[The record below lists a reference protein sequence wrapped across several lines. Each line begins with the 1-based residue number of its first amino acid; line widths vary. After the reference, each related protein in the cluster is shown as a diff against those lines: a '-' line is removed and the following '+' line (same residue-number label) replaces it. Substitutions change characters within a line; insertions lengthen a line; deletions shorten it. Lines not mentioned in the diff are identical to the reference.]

1 MKKASE
7 YEAVKKYEVFD
18 GYVKHFGNIS
28 MDNDIPAMLS
38 FFFVQGQLA
47 VPYVRIPWGAT
58 HLDPRVHSFWIQSSR
73 TGKSIAWE
81 FVGDILKDVG
91 IPTDLYTSGTD
102 AGLIGGF
109 EETMVDGNKEVELKE
124 GFLNGRKALNF
135 DEGSIILNPNKH
147 SQETVLYLQSA
158 CNPVGSNN
166 NILVK
171 HTKQGRIET
180 ESLVSLWITT
190 YPPAGVKEYVLTK
203 GIFQR
208 VLLYWSNWTM
218 ERRKNVSQMRGEKC
232 FKKLAKEK
240 VSYEDIVTYFVG
252 LEKRLRDKVLELTE
266 TSFVE
271 WDAMAREEQE
281 TLLQDCMTEMFSA
294 EEETFY
300 AAFADAIDDYYELM
314 DGLGPGISDVVASFI
329 PAMENYTAILSTH
342 MAMLDDKWVVT
353 GDHVDMAK
361 EILYDLFKNLIQWLE
376 GEVEIGP
383 KVAESATQRT
393 KGIVAFQAL
402 ETVELG
408 NKGDGWRKKGE
419 LINAYKAQ
427 TGVTRGTAYA
437 HYAKWA
443 SKLFDNAKDGSIGY
457 VRLKQEFVNE
467 KKVKMNAIKNK

>member
-81 FVGDILKDVG
+81 FVGDVLKDVG
-91 IPTDLYTSGTD
+91 IPTDLYTTGTD

-109 EETMVDGNKEVELKE
+109 EEVIVDGNKEVELKE

-166 NILVK
+166 NVLVK

-218 ERRKNVSQMRGEKC
+218 DRRKNVSQKRGEKC
-232 FKKLAKEK
+232 YKKIDEEK
-240 VSYEDIVTYFVG
+240 VTYNDVVSYFTG
-252 LEKRLRDKVLELTE
+252 LEKRLRDKVLEITE

-271 WDAMAREEQE
+271 WDSMNRGEQE
-281 TLLQDCMTEMFSA
+281 GLLQDSMTEMFNA

-300 AAFADAIDDYYELM
+300 PAFADAIDDYYELM

-342 MAMLDDKWVVT
+342 MAMLDDTWTVT

-383 KVAESATQRT
+383 KVAERATQRN
-393 KGIVAFQAL
+393 KWIVAYQTT
-402 ETVELG
+402 ESVELG
-408 NKGDGWRKKGE
+408 NKGDGWRKKNGV
-419 LINAYKAQ
+419 ISAYLTQ
-427 TGVTRGTAYA
+427 TGVTRGTGYA
-437 HYAKWA
+437 HFAKWA
-443 SKLFDNAKDGSIGY
+443 TKLFDNAKDGAVAY
-457 VRLKQEFVNE
+457 VRLKEEFKNAP
-467 KKVKMNAIKNK
+467 KKE

>member
-7 YEAVKKYEVFD
+7 YEVVKKFPVFD

-81 FVGDILKDVG
+81 FVGDVLKDVG
-91 IPTDLYTSGTD
+91 IPTDLYTTGTD

-166 NILVK
+166 NVLVK

-208 VLLYWSNWTM
+208 VLLYWSNWSM
-218 ERRKNVSQMRGEKC
+218 DRRKNVSQMRAEKC
-232 FKKLAKEK
+232 YKSIPKMK
-240 VSYEDIVTYFVG
+240 VSYDEIVEYFTS

-271 WDAMAREEQE
+271 WDAMSREEQE
-281 TLLQDCMTEMFSA
+281 AILQDCMTEMFSA
-294 EEETFY
+294 DEGTFY
-300 AAFADAIDDYYELM
+300 AALAGSIDDYYELM

-342 MAMLDDKWVVT
+342 MAMLDDEWIVT
-353 GDHVDMAK
+353 GDHVDMAT

-383 KVAESATQRT
+383 KVAERATQRN
-393 KGIVAFQAL
+393 KWIVAYQAT
-402 ETVELG
+402 ESVELG
-408 NKGDGWRKKGE
+408 NKGDGWRKKNGV
-419 LINAYKAQ
+419 IGAYLTQ
-427 TGVTRGTAYA
+427 TGVTRGTGYA

-443 SKLFDNAKDGSIGY
+443 TKLFDNAKDGTTGY
-457 VRLKQEFVNE
+457 VRLKGEF
-467 KKVKMNAIKNK
+467 KNGDKQA